1 MMLLVS
7 NGLVEIYK
15 QISEEGL
22 HSRDAE
28 ELTEMRKVAAGLF
41 AVWVILLWLHLL
53 EGMYWDAVV
62 STLWRKL
69 LDVLRISGGQQ
80 KDESSCRVC
89 MQEAGGESTTEAG
102 NSDSSSHMEQRSGSI
117 ETSQER
123 VEGKLD
129 SEESPQLQQQS
140 NPLHSS
146 SSREGEATL
155 NLRPSSVVSIVSR
168 HSHYPYSLRR
178 HSQNASI
185 DSEHRQSSED
195 HRQCAGE
202 DHRQAPADHR
212 QCSEDHRHTTT
223 SCAHPST
230 PPPIFN
236 KRLFVLKLVVAVL
249 HLLTIYFHIDAQY
262 FVVVSAVVA
271 LQPQLWEVAIEF
283 LDLRNRLKQIKQE
296 LEISILVSEN

>member
-1 MMLLVS
+1 M
-7 NGLVEIYK
+7 
-15 QISEEGL
+15 
-22 HSRDAE
+22 
-28 ELTEMRKVAAGLF
+28 
-41 AVWVILLWLHLL
+41 
-53 EGMYWDAVV
+53 

-69 LDVLRISGGQQ
+69 LDVLRIPGGRQ
-80 KDESSCRVC
+80 KDESICRVC

-155 NLRPSSVVSIVSR
+155 NLRPGSVVSIVSR

>member
-1 MMLLVS
+1 MEAGKHPLDKPFYSALYIYLNAILSFMMLLVS

-69 LDVLRISGGQQ
+69 LDVLRIPGGRQ

-146 SSREGEATL
+146 CR
-155 NLRPSSVVSIVSR
+155 
-168 HSHYPYSLRR
+168 
-178 HSQNASI
+178 
-185 DSEHRQSSED
+185 DS
-195 HRQCAGE
+195 
-202 DHRQAPADHR
+202 
-212 QCSEDHRHTTT
+212 TTT
-223 SCAHPST
+223 
-230 PPPIFN
+230 IRF
-236 KRLFVLKLVVAVL
+236 
-249 HLLTIYFHIDAQY
+249 
-262 FVVVSAVVA
+262 
-271 LQPQLWEVAIEF
+271 
-283 LDLRNRLKQIKQE
+283 
-296 LEISILVSEN
+296 